1 MVVKRLAKNISKYLG
16 LTDQTGALKD
26 SKQRSGGG
34 NYLQY
39 PVNRTQAESEDSLLI
54 KALEYMPP
62 KSGVSND
69 QRSGTYGLKSGFDI
83 DKAISDGTFQP
94 GSQMSGTFNV
104 AKIKYDKTGKII
116 GSQKAFKIANMG
128 GMDARV
134 NQGQKDNKQKIKYYI
149 ELPIPQQINDSNAV
163 SWGED
168 TMNIMEM
175 AALTVAQ
182 QAVTGG
188 LAGAAD
194 KFESARKQILEG
206 DTATTFPG
214 LTDDVRRGLVA
225 ALSGQAISALGSNV
239 SSASALGRTTGQIL
253 NSNLELLFQGVT
265 LRTFPFNITFSPR
278 SRVES
283 DRVKEIIKRFKKSM
297 AAKTGRTDFA
307 TNGGIFLKAPDIF
320 QLKYLSNGRT
330 HPFLNSFKPCA
341 LTNIT
346 VNYTG
351 AGTYATYGDATPVN
365 IKLSLVFKE
374 INPIYAEDYE
384 EGNLF
389 GNNPGPGVGF

>member
-1 MVVKRLAKNISKYLG
+1 MVVRRIANKVSKYLG

-26 SKQRSGGG
+26 KKRSSSG

-39 PVNRTQAESEDSLLI
+39 PINRTQAESEDSLLI

-69 QRSGTYGLKSGFDI
+69 QRSGTFGLKSGFDI
-83 DKAISDGTFQP
+83 EKAIADRTFLP

-278 SRVES
+278 SRDES